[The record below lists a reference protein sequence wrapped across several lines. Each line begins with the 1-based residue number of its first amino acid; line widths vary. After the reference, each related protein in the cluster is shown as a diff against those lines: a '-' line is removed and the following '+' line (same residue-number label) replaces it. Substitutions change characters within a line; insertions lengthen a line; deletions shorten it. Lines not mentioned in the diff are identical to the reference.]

1 MSELNEILAE
11 RGKNYGNFQG
21 CAHIAQGLKAH
32 IRTRG
37 NRLAPDQAEALEMVF
52 HKAARILNGDPNH
65 IDSWQDIAGYAQLVV
80 DRLKK
85 DAAMARA

>member
-11 RGKNYGNFQG
+11 RGKNYGEFQD
-21 CAHIAQGLKAH
+21 CARIAQSLKQH
-32 IRTRG
+32 IRTYG
-37 NRLAPDQAEALEMVF
+37 DLLAPDQAEALEMVF

-65 IDSWQDIAGYAQLVV
+65 IDSWLDISGYAQLVV

-85 DAAMARA
+85 DAAMFRA